1 MPLEE
6 LEKQLLS
13 LSPIDRLRII
23 QSVIQSLIPNIT
35 NELSQGAETLNCDAN
50 GIHSRDRSPNHPLRS
65 LPLTISPD
73 FDEPMTELWD
83 ALEQ

>member
-13 LSPIDRLRII
+13 LSPTDRLRII
-23 QSVIQSLIPNIT
+23 QSVIQSLIPT
-35 NELSQGAETLNCDAN
+35 VTSESSQDTDKPN
-50 GIHSRDRSPNHPLRS
+50 RDRSPNHPLRS
-65 LPLTISPD
+65 LPLTIPPD

>member
-13 LSPIDRLRII
+13 LSPTDRLRII
-23 QSVIQSLIPNIT
+23 QSVIQSLIPT
-35 NELSQGAETLNCDAN
+35 VTSESSQDTDNLN
-50 GIHSRDRSPNHPLRS
+50 RDRSPNHPLRS
-65 LPLTISPD
+65 LPLTIPPD